1 MILQDS
7 TTDRGFSLS
16 TKLVDRASEHVLEL
30 LQEHLSPKF
39 VFHNQRYTVQ
49 AVHAVSLISKAEEIT
64 LQDQFSLKM
73 AAWFNHVGF
82 IHTIDNHR
90 EVSAELAT
98 DFLKRFAV
106 DADVIDQVSSIV
118 LQSATAWDVVSLLD
132 MVLYD
137 ADFYF
142 LAASN
147 FKEMLDR
154 RKDEMIQIDGGVTD
168 LEWKDLIDECFVQH
182 QYLTN
187 YGQDFLHNL
196 RRVNY
201 LNYKNTHQSQ
211 IHHKEIFEPK
221 SNY

>member
-7 TTDRGFSLS
+7 TTERGFSLS
-16 TKLVDRASEHVLEL
+16 TKLVERASEHVLEL
-30 LQEHLSPKF
+30 LHEHLSPKF

-49 AVHAVSLISKAEEIT
+49 SVHAVSLISKAEEIT

-73 AAWFNHVGF
+73 AAWFHHTGF
-82 IHTIDNHR
+82 IHTVDNHR

-154 RKDEMIQIDGGVTD
+154 RKDEMIQINGGR
-168 LEWKDLIDECFVQH
+168 H
-182 QYLTN
+182 
-187 YGQDFLHNL
+187 
-196 RRVNY
+196 
-201 LNYKNTHQSQ
+201 
-211 IHHKEIFEPK
+211 
-221 SNY
+221 